1 MFEIS
6 YKPYILQKKYVFRIA
21 GGARSSTPVMLI
33 RVKYEGVCGYGEAS
47 MPPFMVK
54 PLIQQKLF

>member
-1 MFEIS
+1 MYS
-6 YKPYILQKKYVFRIA
+6 GLA

-47 MPPFMVK
+47 MPPLYGETIDSAEAFFNQSG
-54 PLIQQKLF
+54 LE